1 MEIKILIADD
11 HSMVREGIKQLLELD
26 PEFKVIGQAR
36 DGKECLDLLEEC
48 TPDIHRSFPKSISYA
63 FNVSHTRSC
72 LRSY

>member
-36 DGKECLDLLEEC
+36 DGKECLDLLEDSDSSLLKKLLFLFMKAI
-48 TPDIHRSFPKSISYA
+48 PSY
-63 FNVSHTRSC
+63 NQI
-72 LRSY
+72 